1 MAEEK
6 EDKKAKRQAEKE
18 ARKKEKQAQKEQKA
32 AVEEEETETTGSK
45 ILIAVVAVFIV
56 LLWMLILGLLIKM
69 DVGGFGSTVLYPV
82 LKDVPV
88 INKVLPDVKEY
99 ADEDEAYAYDSVE
112 DAVKRI
118 KELEQQLADAKASKD
133 DSDAHIAELEAQAAE
148 LQAYKQNE
156 AALEETK
163 EKFYQEVVFSDKA
176 PDIKTYKEYYESIEP
191 EKAEELYK
199 QVVEQLQEEE
209 QIQEY
214 AATYSNMKP
223 KNAAAIFNTM
233 GDDLEL
239 VGKILW
245 AMDAQSRGDI
255 LGAMDAD
262 LAAAVTKLMEP

>member
-118 KELEQQLADAKASKD
+118 
-133 DSDAHIAELEAQAAE
+133 
-148 LQAYKQNE
+148 
-156 AALEETK
+156 
-163 EKFYQEVVFSDKA
+163 
-176 PDIKTYKEYYESIEP
+176 
-191 EKAEELYK
+191 
-199 QVVEQLQEEE
+199 
-209 QIQEY
+209 
-214 AATYSNMKP
+214 
-223 KNAAAIFNTM
+223 
-233 GDDLEL
+233 
-239 VGKILW
+239 
-245 AMDAQSRGDI
+245 
-255 LGAMDAD
+255 
-262 LAAAVTKLMEP
+262 